1 MDIYEN
7 TFESVS
13 NKDLVSVEG
22 GVTRGGCIMGP
33 FEDMF
38 RKWFPW

>member
-1 MDIYEN
+1 MNKYEN

-22 GVTRGGCIMGP
+22 GVTRGGCMDP
-33 FEDMF
+33 FEDWL
-38 RKWFPW
+38 RKWFGWE